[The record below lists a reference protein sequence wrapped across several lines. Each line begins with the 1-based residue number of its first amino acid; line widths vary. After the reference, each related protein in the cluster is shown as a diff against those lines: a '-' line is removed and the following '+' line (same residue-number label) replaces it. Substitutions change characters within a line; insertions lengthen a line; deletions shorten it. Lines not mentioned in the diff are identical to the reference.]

1 MPIAPDA
8 YVDQY
13 LTDLAVDYYNS
24 SGLFIAGKVFP
35 TVPVDDATGLYTKWP
50 KGYFLRDEM
59 RERPLGERPRRI
71 QYRTETGR
79 YACIEEAVATTV
91 DDRQR
96 PRSNSPNTN
105 PLDPDE
111 AAMRLLVGQALIHQE
126 RTWVTSYF
134 RAGVWGTDLTGRAS
148 SPGAGEFLQFDQAG
162 SDPADTIASL
172 IDDMA
177 ERGARPANTLTL
189 GRTAFR
195 KLKGHPAVR
204 DAIKY
209 VMGGFVT
216 AELLARYLG
225 VERLIVPGGVH
236 NTAPEGQTDA
246 ISYIVPK
253 KAALLTYA
261 NPTPSRQEPS
271 AGYTF
276 AWTGLLE
283 GAANAFGGVIERHR
297 DDQARSDIFDI
308 RVAGDQD
315 IVAPDMGVFMSNVV
329 A

>member
-1 MPIAPDA
+1 MPIAPDQ

-13 LTDLAVDYYNS
+13 LTDFAVDYYNNS
-24 SGLFIAGKVFP
+24 DLFIAGKVFP
-35 TVPVDDATGLYTKWP
+35 TVGVTEATGLFTKWP
-50 KGYFLRDEM
+50 AGYFLRDEM

-96 PRSNSPNTN
+96 PRSTSLNIN
-105 PLDPDE
+105 PLGPDE
-111 AAMRLLVGQALIHQE
+111 AATRLLVMQALIHQE
-126 RTWVTSYF
+126 RTWVASFF
-134 RAGVWGTDLTGRAS
+134 RAGVWSTNLTGRAS

-162 SDPADTIASL
+162 SDPADTIAQL
-172 IDDMA
+172 IDDMG
-177 ERGARPANTLTL
+177 EKGARPANTLTL

-195 KLKGHPAVR
+195 KLKNHPAVR
-204 DAIKY
+204 EAIKY
-209 VMGGFVT
+209 TMKGFPT
-216 AELLARYLG
+216 AELLAEYLG
-225 VERLIVPGGVH
+225 VERLFVPGGVQ
-236 NTAPEGQTDA
+236 NTAAEGAADA
-246 ISYIVPK
+246 FSYIVPK
-253 KAALLTYA
+253 RAALLTYA
-261 NPTPSRQEPS
+261 NPDPSLQEPS

-276 AWTGLLE
+276 AWEGLLD

-297 DDQARSDIFDI
+297 DEQARSDIFDI

-315 IVAPDMGVFMSNVV
+315 IVAPDMGVFLTDAV